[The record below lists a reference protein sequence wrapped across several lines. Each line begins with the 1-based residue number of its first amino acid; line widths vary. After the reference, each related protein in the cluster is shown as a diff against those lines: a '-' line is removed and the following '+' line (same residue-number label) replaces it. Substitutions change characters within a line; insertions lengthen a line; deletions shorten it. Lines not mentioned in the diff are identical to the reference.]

1 MVKFCL
7 KKGGFGGERQSY
19 HIVNK
24 VYYRS
29 IIMEA
34 WLGGKNDNKTPT
46 RNDGGGRREWTG
58 LGMASGGKGR
68 GC

>member
-7 KKGGFGGERQSY
+7 KKGGFGGKGQSY

-34 WLGGKNDNKTPT
+34 WLGG
-46 RNDGGGRREWTG
+46 GRTTTKPRPGTTAVAVEN
-58 LGMASGGKGR
+58 GR
-68 GC
+68 G